1 MDSGRIMKELREL
14 QEGVKN
20 VSIQIGSLDKSGKD
34 LDQHRKKAKK
44 TENYKLHKKQ
54 VVKNNAKA
62 MPIFIFVVSFSIVD
76 NLSNQS
82 CLII

>member
-20 VSIQIGSLDKSGKD
+20 VSIQIGSLDKSGKN

-44 TENYKLHKKQ
+44 TENYKLKKTSSSLKQ
-54 VVKNNAKA
+54 CQSDAYLYLCCI
-62 MPIFIFVVSFSIVD
+62 IFNCGQSI
-76 NLSNQS
+76 
-82 CLII
+82 